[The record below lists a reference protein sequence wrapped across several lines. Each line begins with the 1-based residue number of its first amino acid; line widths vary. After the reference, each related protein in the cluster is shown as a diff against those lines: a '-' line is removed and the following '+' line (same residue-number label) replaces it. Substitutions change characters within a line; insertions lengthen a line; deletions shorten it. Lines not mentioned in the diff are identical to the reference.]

1 MLPRRAS
8 FSPSLPPPPPA
19 AAIARAARRNSAA
32 LASLSTTSSSSS
44 TSLASADL
52 AALAADPSRVFARRL
67 SINPTDLR
75 VLVVDA
81 DAAHARRVA
90 AMLAANGYPAETV
103 PDAAAA
109 LVALKRAAAAAAVA
123 NSAFAAVPRR
133 RAGSTTAARALAVDS
148 RVSRSPSP
156 AQARAPGSRRASHD
170 AGLPPH
176 SLTSGGEREYALL
189 VADMA
194 SASGTDLLKA
204 VRSEPSLRHLPVIML
219 ATADEMELAY
229 ACLRAGAD
237 DYMVKPVKPDAVR
250 GVWRAVW
257 RKRKEKTVW
266 QLLDEERTRRE
277 SLETTI
283 ESLQDQVAAA
293 VETPLSLITKT
304 VTNLLVGND
313 AASLPPNAKAQL
325 ASVLTTLT
333 ASNLYR
339 PALERAIRSSD
350 LDAQA
355 RSWLAVEVLRDTPE
369 YHAAVYGAPGS
380 PAPAPSASPV
390 LGARRARRG
399 STGAAAHAAAR
410 AAARRHR
417 RDSVDS
423 TVSSAASDVPLDAA
437 PPGTMDEQ
445 WLLAAAAEAQAP
457 MHAATP
463 TLPAVVPEATH
474 LPLLNSWNFDPWSY
488 AHHELLV
495 FLVDMFADLG
505 LLEVLKVE
513 PARFLEFL
521 VAVEK
526 GYADNPYHNFRHAF
540 DVTQA
545 AYLFL
550 RTCCVKDEGEAAAQ
564 AVECEEDV
572 TVAIS
577 GALPVPPTPTS
588 LGYPKVVSATGS
600 ALPPL
605 PPTPP
610 PNGVAGPEEP
620 VTDTTA
626 RRVPRLRMPPMSR
639 LAAQQ
644 RQQQQAA
651 ARPTRAAL
659 LFTPLEQAAFLLA
672 CVCHDL
678 HHDGKTNS
686 YHIQAASAL
695 ALLYNDQSP
704 LENHHAHEA
713 FVLLRKFDL
722 LASLT
727 RAEHAEVRKL
737 IIRCILATDLAKHV
751 DVMAKYNEIQ
761 PVDWTDAEH
770 RARTLEMLIKCAD
783 VSNVVRPLH
792 LARGW
797 SDCIQA
803 EMWAQGDLERSKG
816 WTVSGFSDRTR
827 PQAARMGL
835 TFAEYMVAP
844 LFRTMGAGVPRM
856 ARYLETIAVTRDYW
870 AGLADAEA
878 QAAAA
883 AADASETDVTDVEE
897 DEDEED
903 GATTP
908 GPTQVSI
915 PVPATPTGAPCAAVL
930 ASSPPPLPI
939 VPPPAPPVL
948 MRTTRAPSAASFM
961 SESTEYSRRVSDVSS
976 APSRRGSAWQ
986 LGEPLPMPMPPEVNG
1001 APPVM
1006 GVPVPPVPVKHLATR
1021 ARVGGGGAASVGRE

>member
-1 MLPRRAS
+1 
-8 FSPSLPPPPPA
+8 
-19 AAIARAARRNSAA
+19 
-32 LASLSTTSSSSS
+32 
-44 TSLASADL
+44 
-52 AALAADPSRVFARRL
+52 
-67 SINPTDLR
+67 
-75 VLVVDA
+75 
-81 DAAHARRVA
+81 
-90 AMLAANGYPAETV
+90 
-103 PDAAAA
+103 
-109 LVALKRAAAAAAVA
+109 
-123 NSAFAAVPRR
+123 
-133 RAGSTTAARALAVDS
+133 
-148 RVSRSPSP
+148 
-156 AQARAPGSRRASHD
+156 
-170 AGLPPH
+170 
-176 SLTSGGEREYALL
+176 
-189 VADMA
+189 MA
-194 SASGTDLLKA
+194 STSGTDLLKA

-390 LGARRARRG
+390 LSARRARRG
-399 STGAAAHAAAR
+399 STGAAHAAAR

-463 TLPAVVPEATH
+463 TLPPVVPDATH

-550 RTCCVKDEGEAAAQ
+550 RTCCVKDDGEAAAQ
-564 AVECEEDV
+564 AVECDEDM
-572 TVAIS
+572 TVAT
-577 GALPVPPTPTS
+577 GALP
-588 LGYPKVVSATGS
+588 
-600 ALPPL
+600 
-605 PPTPP
+605 
-610 PNGVAGPEEP
+610 
-620 VTDTTA
+620 
-626 RRVPRLRMPPMSR
+626 
-639 LAAQQ
+639 QQ
-644 RQQQQAA
+644 AAA

-761 PVDWTDAEH
+761 PVDWNDAEH
-770 RARTLEMLIKCAD
+770 RARTLEMIIKCAD

-883 AADASETDVTDVEE
+883 AAEETDVTDVEE
-897 DEDEED
+897 EEEDEED

-908 GPTQVSI
+908 GPTSVSI

-930 ASSPPPLPI
+930 SASPPPLPI
-939 VPPPAPPVL
+939 VPPPAPPVM

-986 LGEPLPMPMPPEVNG
+986 LGEPLPMPMPMPPEVNG
-1001 APPVM
+1001 ACVTPLV
-1006 GVPVPPVPVKHLATR
+1006 GVPVPPVPVKHLATP
-1021 ARVGGGGAASVGRE
+1021 ARVGGSGAAAAGAVGRE